1 MIWQELVEDWQIFP
15 GESLD
20 SGERQRGF
28 LLATTK
34 PSGDQDETVSRQLG
48 AKIFKP
54 CHIL

>member
-15 GESLD
+15 GQSVD

-48 AKIFKP
+48 AKIFKR

>member
-15 GESLD
+15 GQSVE

-28 LLATTK
+28 LLATSD
-34 PSGDQDETVSRQLG
+34 PFGDHAETVSRQLG